1 MHELGTIYYVID
13 TVEKLAA
20 ENDLKKVASITL
32 EVGTVSGNGAEDRTY
47 PCRHLLSGLQ
57 EHLSYHSAGQDLSS
71 LRQRKHFP
79 CHRE

>member
-32 EVGTVSGNGAEDRTY
+32 EGQR
-47 PCRHLLSGLQ
+47 
-57 EHLSYHSAGQDLSS
+57 YHSRVS
-71 LRQRKHFP
+71 L
-79 CHRE
+79 